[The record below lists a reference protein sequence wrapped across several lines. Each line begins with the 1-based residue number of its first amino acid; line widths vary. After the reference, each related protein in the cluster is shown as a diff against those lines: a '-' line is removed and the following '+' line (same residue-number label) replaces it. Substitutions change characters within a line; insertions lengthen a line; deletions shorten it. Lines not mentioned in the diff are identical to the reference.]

1 MINKTLTSFMREEVQ
16 RKKQDEQENNVELHH
31 LANDE
36 QEGPIETNI
45 TPISP
50 SNDEEAVMLC
60 TPMYTE

>member
-1 MINKTLTSFMREEVQ
+1 MREEVQ
-16 RKKQDEQENNVELHH
+16 RKKQEEHENNVELHH
-31 LANDE
+31 LANEE